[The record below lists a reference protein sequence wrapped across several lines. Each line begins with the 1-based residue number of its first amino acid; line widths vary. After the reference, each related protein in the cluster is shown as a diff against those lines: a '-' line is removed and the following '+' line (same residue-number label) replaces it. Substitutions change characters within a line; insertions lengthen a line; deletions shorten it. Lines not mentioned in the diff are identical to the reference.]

1 MEQHIEFNEELIEKE
16 FCYGNELLCTKYD
29 EQNARNNYFC
39 CKGYCIDFLR
49 NLASRLNISYT
60 LYQVPD
66 GQYGSFE
73 YNEKAKKKTWNG
85 LVGEIVHKRADFIV
99 GALTIDPER
108 SLYID
113 FSKPFKWV
121 NFFI

>member
-1 MEQHIEFNEELIEKE
+1 MRKHSN
-16 FCYGNELLCTKYD
+16 GSNLL
-29 EQNARNNYFC
+29 N
-39 CKGYCIDFLR
+39 FLFR
-49 NLASRLNISYT
+49 LQNLASRLNISYT

-66 GQYGSFE
+66 NQYGSFE

-85 LVGEIVHKRADFIV
+85 LIGEIVHKRADFIV

-113 FSKPFKWV
+113 FSKPFK
-121 NFFI
+121 